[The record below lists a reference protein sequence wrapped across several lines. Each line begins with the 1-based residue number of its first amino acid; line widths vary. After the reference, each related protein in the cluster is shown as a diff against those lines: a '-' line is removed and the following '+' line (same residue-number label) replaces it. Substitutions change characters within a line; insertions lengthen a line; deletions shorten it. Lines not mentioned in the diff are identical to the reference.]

1 MNYIYQGSNNPYL
14 QEKKHKDLLS
24 KNYGTFPEYIT
35 NIRND
40 LNNVSDVSNISNISN
55 NVNNDISSNMS
66 KDNSNK
72 NCSNKK

>member
-1 MNYIYQGSNNPYL
+1 MNYIYQGSSNPYL

-35 NIRND
+35 NMRND
-40 LNNVSDVSNISNISN
+40 LNNVSDVSNVSN
-55 NVNNDISSNMS
+55 NVNNNISNNIN

>member
-14 QEKKHKDLLS
+14 QDKKHKDLLS

-40 LNNVSDVSNISNISN
+40 INNVSDNINNNVSNDVSKNISNKN
-55 NVNNDISSNMS
+55 NKLENNR
-66 KDNSNK
+66 DNI
-72 NCSNKK
+72 KKYN